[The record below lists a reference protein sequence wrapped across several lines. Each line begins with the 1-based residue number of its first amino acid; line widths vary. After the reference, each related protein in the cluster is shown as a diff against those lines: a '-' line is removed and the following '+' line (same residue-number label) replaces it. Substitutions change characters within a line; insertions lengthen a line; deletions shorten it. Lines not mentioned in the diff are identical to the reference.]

1 MGAAFRSVAAVMSL
15 TKLGRSG
22 WRYFA
27 EKIATG
33 REDYFARSAEHGA
46 LAWQCS
52 PSGCTC
58 LPPHSGRPRTA
69 RPTRERPGFET
80 RCQLC

>member
-1 MGAAFRSVAAVMSL
+1 MSL

-33 REDYFARSAEHGA
+33 REDYFARSRGA
-46 LAWQCS
+46 R
-52 PSGCTC
+52 CTC
-58 LPPHSGRPRTA
+58 MAVLSKRMYLPASSFRAATNRPSD
-69 RPTRERPGFET
+69 
-80 RCQLC
+80 